1 MPEQGLSPEQQQLG
15 QLGQLGLGPG
25 ASPPGL
31 LQMSQEPLF
40 LDPMFA
46 GPGGSYNE
54 QNYVAQ
60 VLANAARSQNANTAL
75 QEPSQAQFGT
85 WGSSDLAGRAGA
97 SGQQFAHSADMNQY
111 FDASGQPRADDPR
124 KVAADAGINIQQ
136 LVGGI
141 APRYGS
147 RYGRQTQ
154 GYDFPSDKGGF
165 FKTEDLYRNNPR
177 GVPQS
182 QTFGQGGLS
191 TNNWRLLGM
200 GPGWIMRNNFLIDTQ
215 SGGAGMGGPA
225 GWVPSGGN
233 SGEQSMPG
241 RATALGAGTAYGVPN
256 MLQSGM
262 GQPLTFGWPG
272 ATQWFH
278 DPGATP
284 DAGMGG

>member
-1 MPEQGLSPEQQQLG
+1 MADPMLG
-15 QLGQLGLGPG
+15 AG
-25 ASPPGL
+25 APSL
-31 LQMSQEPLF
+31 LQMAQEDQPQPLF

-54 QNYVAQ
+54 PTYLSQ
-60 VLANAARSQNANTAL
+60 VFQNAAQSNVNTAARDL
-75 QEPSQAQFGT
+75 LNPSQAQFGT
-85 WGSSDLAGRAGA
+85 WAPSDLAGRAGA
-97 SGQQFAHSADMNQY
+97 SGQQFAHSPDMNQY

-136 LVGGI
+136 LAGGLS
-141 APRYGS
+141 PRYGS

-154 GYDFPSDKGGF
+154 GYDFPNDKGGF
-165 FKTEDLYRNNPR
+165 FKIEDLYRNNPR

-200 GPGWIMRNNFLIDTQ
+200 GPGWVMRNGFLIDTQ
-215 SGGAGMGGPA
+215 SGGVGMGGPA

>member
-1 MPEQGLSPEQQQLG
+1 MLG
-15 QLGQLGLGPG
+15 AG
-25 ASPPGL
+25 APSL
-31 LQMSQEPLF
+31 LQMAQEDQPQPLF

-54 QNYVAQ
+54 PTYLSQ
-60 VLANAARSQNANTAL
+60 VFQNAAQSNVNTAARDL
-75 QEPSQAQFGT
+75 LNPSQAQFGT
-85 WGSSDLAGRAGA
+85 WAPSDLAGRAGA
-97 SGQQFAHSADMNQY
+97 SGQQFAHSPDMNQY

-136 LVGGI
+136 LAGGLS
-141 APRYGS
+141 PRYGS

-154 GYDFPSDKGGF
+154 GYDFPNDKGGF
-165 FKTEDLYRNNPR
+165 FKIEDLYRNNPR

-200 GPGWIMRNNFLIDTQ
+200 GPGWVMRNGFLIDTQ
-215 SGGAGMGGPA
+215 SGGVGMGGPA